1 MKNVVF
7 VTFAY
12 EESGGTIPV
21 INNLIKHY
29 ESKSYKNTVIVI
41 TEAADP
47 SIYNEDPSIKRIYL
61 NTPIDFNLLRTLH
74 RYQKLLNE
82 LNPDRIFFILGH
94 PFIAFLSNLTPIK
107 YQNVGILYYMDP
119 WFTFSNLKEEV
130 RKPVQD
136 FIQIRDSVI
145 NKKPK
150 SVYNIFTKTKLLDS
164 MISTDVNTKELYD
177 NILGI
182 LVCSEDVKDYFSSLS
197 QRKDIV
203 LMDHLYLKEFPKT
216 DESLWLSSEK
226 PTFIYTGRV
235 TSSWKGFGVVLKALQ
250 SIDFD
255 YVLKLFLWDD
265 VEADVAKEL
274 FNKYHLPI
282 SKLKTY
288 SKSRTLDFLNPM
300 AQATAVLIPS
310 IGEGF
315 SYTMLESMSVGGTTV
330 VGPIYGGPKDVI
342 KDGIN
347 GFRFK
352 PGDGEDLSEVLKN
365 IIIYDKNSLI
375 KIKKNAVESAKQFT
389 FKKYI
394 DKIETKFPL

>member
-1 MKNVVF
+1 MKSVVF

-29 ESKSYKNTVIVI
+29 ESKGFKNTVIVI

-61 NTPIDFNLLRTLH
+61 NSPMDFNLLRTLH

-82 LNPDRIFFILGH
+82 LNPDRMYFILGH
-94 PFIAFLSNLTPIK
+94 PFIAFLSNLTPIR

-119 WFTFSNLKEEV
+119 WFTFSNLKDEV

-136 FIQIRDSVI
+136 FIQIRDSI
-145 NKKPK
+145 NNKKPK
-150 SVYNIFTKTKLLDS
+150 SVYNIFTKTRLLDS
-164 MISTDVNTKELYD
+164 IISTDVNTSEIYD
-177 NILGI
+177 NFLGI
-182 LVCSEDVKDYFSSLS
+182 LVCSEDVENYFSLLC

-203 LMDHLYLKEFPKT
+203 LMDHLYLKEFPRT
-216 DESLWLSSEK
+216 DESLWLTSEI
-226 PTFIYTGRV
+226 PTFIYSGRV
-235 TSSWKGFGVVLKALQ
+235 TSSWKGFGIVLKALQ
-250 SIDFD
+250 LIDFD
-255 YVLKLFLWDD
+255 YKLNLYLWDD
-265 VEADVAKEL
+265 VEAEVAKEL
-274 FNKYHLPI
+274 FNEYHLPI
-282 SKLKTY
+282 SSLQTF
-288 SKSRTLDFLNPM
+288 SKSRTIDFLNPM

-330 VGPIYGGPKDVI
+330 VGPLYGGPKDVI

-352 PGDGEDLSEVLKN
+352 PGDGEDLSKVLKN
-365 IIIYDKNSLI
+365 IINYDDNSLI
-375 KIKKNAVESAKQFT
+375 KIKKNAVVTSKQFT
-389 FKKYI
+389 FEKYI
-394 DKIETKFPL
+394 NKIESKFPL